1 MSSSSGGALGKNFRK
16 KKEENDRVQWGIWL
30 MCAPLAGHNRLE
42 DDVCD
47 GASARKAR

>member
-1 MSSSSGGALGKNFRK
+1 
-16 KKEENDRVQWGIWL
+16 